1 MIEVFVP
8 KLKVQTIYDIPLDE
22 LYANG
27 IRGIITDLDNTLV
40 SQKTVSATKELVS
53 WLDKVRKLGLDV
65 VIVSNNNESR
75 VGAFASPLN
84 IPYIFKAKKPTQGA
98 FARAIKILDLQPS
111 EIVMIGDQMMTD
123 VYGGNKMGLHT
134 ILVKSIAPHEEGMGT
149 KINRQ
154 LERIA
159 IRRLRKRGLW
169 LEEE

>member
-1 MIEVFVP
+1 MIELFAP
-8 KLKVQTIYDIPLDE
+8 NLKVQTVYDIPLDE

-40 SQKTVSATKELVS
+40 SQKTAAATKELVE
-53 WLDKVRKLGLDV
+53 WLDNVREMGINV

-98 FARAIKILDLQPS
+98 FARAIAILDLKPS
-111 EIVMIGDQMMTD
+111 EILMVGDQMMTD
-123 VYGGNKMGLHT
+123 VFGGNKMGLHT
-134 ILVKSIAPHEEGMGT
+134 VLVQSIAPHEEGMGT

-159 IRRLRKRGLW
+159 IHRLRRRGLW
-169 LEEE
+169 KEEE

>member
-1 MIEVFVP
+1 MIELFAP
-8 KLKVQTIYDIPLDE
+8 KLKVQTVYDIPLDE

-40 SQKTVSATKELVS
+40 SQKTAAATKELVE
-53 WLDKVRKLGLDV
+53 WLDNVRKMGINV

-98 FARAIKILDLQPS
+98 FSRAISILDLQPS
-111 EIVMIGDQMMTD
+111 EILMVGDQMMTD
-123 VYGGNKMGLHT
+123 VFGGNKMGLHT
-134 ILVKSIAPHEEGMGT
+134 VLVKSIAPHEEGMGT

-159 IRRLRKRGLW
+159 IRRLRRRGLW
-169 LEEE
+169 QEEE